1 MWGRVYS
8 LGHMINLSKILRA
21 KTKTCH
27 SRSVKHHQGKKKAK
41 IFPLQPLKP
50 WVGDHNSLKQYACTI
65 SLIFWTI
72 HIYLRVLSTW
82 TNQTLK
88 HIRLEITSMFEICS
102 KTCMHVYI
110 WREKRIS
117 DHGWRIRLWK
127 GVHFQAVAYLPTW
140 YSVSPYSIYS
150 KVAET
155 KIQATHRSVAIEP
168 NWTNNRNYGSYIFFS
183 FLPTSVSFLS
193 VKYFLWTYSYV
204 QIHVLQLGVMRSSNT
219 MII

>member
-110 WREKRIS
+110 WRERRGSVITGGAIVCEKGCIS
-117 DHGWRIRLWK
+117 KLLLT
-127 GVHFQAVAYLPTW
+127 YLLGTLLVPTA
-140 YSVSPYSIYS
+140 STPKLQKLKS
-150 KVAET
+150 K
-155 KIQATHRSVAIEP
+155 P
-168 NWTNNRNYGSYIFFS
+168 
-183 FLPTSVSFLS
+183 PTDPSL
-193 VKYFLWTYSYV
+193 
-204 QIHVLQLGVMRSSNT
+204 
-219 MII
+219 